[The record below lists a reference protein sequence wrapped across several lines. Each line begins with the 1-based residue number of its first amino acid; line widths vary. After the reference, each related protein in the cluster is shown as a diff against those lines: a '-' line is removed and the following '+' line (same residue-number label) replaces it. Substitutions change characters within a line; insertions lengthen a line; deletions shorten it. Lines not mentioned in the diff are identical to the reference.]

1 MIYPYL
7 IFSLTGFLLG
17 GILFSYYLPRILKG
31 IDICEVSQ
39 DHNPGAMN
47 AFHYGGVPVGILCLL
62 CDLLKGF
69 LPVFLAMRTL
79 NFQSSWFALVIAS
92 PAAGHA
98 LAPFS
103 HRHGGSR
110 HGGGKAIA
118 VSFGALL
125 GLLPASFLVFLLAAF
140 YLFFSLVWIIR
151 PHERRTVVT
160 FSLFAASAMGA
171 AFYTGGWSFSLGALL
186 LSFAVVCKNF
196 RDARFPLP
204 GLWPRKEKEELQ
216 PERR

>member
-7 IFSLTGFLLG
+7 LFSLVGFLLG
-17 GILFSYYLPRILKG
+17 GILFSYYLPLFLKG
-31 IDICEVSQ
+31 VDICALSR

-47 AFHYGGVPVGILCLL
+47 AFHYGGVPVGILCLA

-69 LPVFLAMRTL
+69 LPVFFAMRAL
-79 NFQSSWFALVIAS
+79 NVRSSWFALVIAA

-103 HRHGGSR
+103 RRGGSR
-110 HGGGKAIA
+110 HSGGKAIA

-160 FSLFAASAMGA
+160 FSLFAACALGA

-186 LSFAVVCKNF
+186 LSFVVVCKNL
-196 RDARFPLP
+196 RDAQLP

-216 PERR
+216 PEHR